1 MFYFFGIMKNKII
14 ELRNKGYTYSQICK
28 CLGCSKGTV
37 AYWCNSTT
45 KQKSKIKSEDRK
57 QENPG
62 LFRFHKVYSGFC
74 CRRKTDWK
82 RLICPDSNK
91 RFRNCISHF
100 RNRGNMISK
109 KYTYKEVWAYLNAPN
124 VECYLTGTP
133 INMEVDDY
141 DLDHIIPV
149 SRGGS
154 NELSNLGVSIPVA
167 NKSKSNLTLE
177 EYLEL
182 CKKVLKHHGYTVTK

>member
-1 MFYFFGIMKNKII
+1 M
-14 ELRNKGYTYSQICK
+14 S
-28 CLGCSKGTV
+28 
-37 AYWCNSTT
+37 
-45 KQKSKIKSEDRK
+45 
-57 QENPG
+57 
-62 LFRFHKVYSGFC
+62 LF
-74 CRRKTDWK
+74 
-82 RLICPDSNK
+82 
-91 RFRNCISHF
+91 
-100 RNRGNMISK
+100 
-109 KYTYKEVWAYLNAPN
+109 N